1 MVAYRTS
8 TQMHALAV
16 AMVDVVDVAP
26 VEGYQHEMSHPA
38 VGSTSKQKFVD
49 MEEAGLS
56 EDALG

>member
-1 MVAYRTS
+1 
-8 TQMHALAV
+8 MHALAV